1 MGNLPQDLRYGA
13 RMLLKNPGFTL
24 IAVITLSLGIGA
36 NAAVFSVVYGVLLK
50 PLPYKDAERIVVAR
64 VSPPDF
70 RDLKEATQV
79 FDRMAIWG
87 RNRYNVTVNGET
99 TQVLGATVSPEF
111 LPMLAQPAVGR
122 FWRPDEDM
130 QDLVVISHDY
140 WQSGFAGAV
149 PGVYLRPLLDQQ
161 PHSFDISTRGRH
173 HQRRLAVGAGQIRI
187 GASCKQQPHSR
198 DAVTQHGRQKKR
210 RTSLRLLGVDVGALR

>member
-1 MGNLPQDLRYGA
+1 MGSLLQDLRYGA
-13 RMLLKNPGFTL
+13 RTLLKNPGFTL

-36 NAAVFSVVYGVLLK
+36 NTAVFSVVYGVLLK

-87 RNRYNVTVNGET
+87 RNRYNVTINRET

-111 LPMLAQPAVGR
+111 LPNDPRERPAGDLDPERARRRRLGQFVAAAREFPHDGTTGLRFRGAAAAQHSFTGGVCGAGAGARGRRNLRRDRLFGQPAR
-122 FWRPDEDM
+122 
-130 QDLVVISHDY
+130 
-140 WQSGFAGAV
+140 A
-149 PGVYLRPLLDQQ
+149 
-161 PHSFDISTRGRH
+161 
-173 HQRRLAVGAGQIRI
+173 
-187 GASCKQQPHSR
+187 
-198 DAVTQHGRQKKR
+198 
-210 RTSLRLLGVDVGALR
+210 

>member
-1 MGNLPQDLRYGA
+1 MGSLLQDLRYGA
-13 RMLLKNPGFTL
+13 RTLLKNPGFTL

-36 NAAVFSVVYGVLLK
+36 NTAVFSVVYGVLLK

-79 FDRMAIWG
+79 FDQMAIWG
-87 RNRYNVTVNGET
+87 RNRYNVTINGET

-111 LPMLAQPAVGR
+111 LPMLAQPALGR

-130 QDLVVISHDY
+130 QHLVVISHDY
-140 WQSGFAGAV
+140 WQSGFGGATDV
-149 PGVYLRPLLDQQ
+149 IGKTISLNSKPYTVVGVAR
-161 PHSFDISTRGRH
+161 
-173 HQRRLAVGAGQIRI
+173 A
-187 GASCKQQPHSR
+187 
-198 DAVTQHGRQKKR
+198 
-210 RTSLRLLGVDVGALR
+210 